1 MARLR
6 GSVGA
11 VRGREQAF
19 ADRPHAPAA
28 EMVNI
33 IERALTAAQVDQIFD
48 RSDEISVSQNTL
60 AQFHIDAELLID
72 FVTTDPPQV
81 VLLGIEEQALQQ
93 SSRVG
98 HRWWISR
105 TQAPI
110 DVLERFLLIV
120 RGIFLQRFHHRIV
133 G

>member
-1 MARLR
+1 
-6 GSVGA
+6 
-11 VRGREQAF
+11 
-19 ADRPHAPAA
+19 
-28 EMVNI
+28 MVNI

-60 AQFHIDAELLID
+60 AQIHIDAELLID